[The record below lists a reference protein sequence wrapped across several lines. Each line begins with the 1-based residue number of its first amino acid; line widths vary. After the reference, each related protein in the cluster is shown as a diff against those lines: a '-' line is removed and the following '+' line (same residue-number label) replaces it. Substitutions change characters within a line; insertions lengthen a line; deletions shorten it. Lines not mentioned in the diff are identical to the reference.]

1 MQSRTH
7 SSERLLICTSR
18 FLTDCNCYRWVASV
32 AAKVPGLRLSK
43 LLHPVPVPLVP
54 L

>member
-7 SSERLLICTSR
+7 SSERLLMGTSR
-18 FLTDCNCYRWVASV
+18 FLTGCNCYRWVASA
-32 AAKVPGLRLSK
+32 AAKGPGLRLSK
-43 LLHPVPVPLVP
+43 LLHPMPMPLVP